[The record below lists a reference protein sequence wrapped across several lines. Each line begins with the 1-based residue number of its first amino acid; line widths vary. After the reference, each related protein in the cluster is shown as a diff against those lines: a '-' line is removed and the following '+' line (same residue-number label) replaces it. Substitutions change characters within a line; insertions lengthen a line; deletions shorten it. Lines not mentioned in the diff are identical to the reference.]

1 MDDNVRGGDADATST
16 ERVLKR
22 KVKNS
27 RTNLF
32 EWVKY
37 RCHLGDGFFLCECP
51 TSFDNET
58 VSLQVLLAN
67 ILSVHPKA
75 ASRFEITHATP
86 SGHSSDEFMAPTS
99 QHCSLWVRTL
109 KKAVAQSM
117 QLDSIS
123 PTPLDLLSSLRPPHS
138 FQTNTTAHPKQSLKI
153 DIPCRNSSNNA
164 MDATKL
170 STESPSI
177 PTPRCHP
184 DDTPSSAPDIQTSP
198 PSLTHPSLAS
208 AMHEPDKDSSPPDA
222 SSPVLVHRSAVS
234 QQTPSEH
241 EAEEQLG
248 ILVRVEGVLKQLET
262 ENKLYLQRE
271 TQLRHELANLQD
283 SMRLMDV
290 ERQELL
296 TQLRDVT
303 TEREEWKAMARRKQA
318 DMTQLRDDLQLARDE
333 IRLLTNE
340 QLRLHHRNKDL
351 AVHVQRLDTLVYGKF

>member
-1 MDDNVRGGDADATST
+1 M
-16 ERVLKR
+16 
-22 KVKNS
+22 
-27 RTNLF
+27 
-32 EWVKY
+32 
-37 RCHLGDGFFLCECP
+37 
-51 TSFDNET
+51 
-58 VSLQVLLAN
+58 
-67 ILSVHPKA
+67 
-75 ASRFEITHATP
+75 
-86 SGHSSDEFMAPTS
+86 
-99 QHCSLWVRTL
+99 
-109 KKAVAQSM
+109 
-117 QLDSIS
+117 
-123 PTPLDLLSSLRPPHS
+123 
-138 FQTNTTAHPKQSLKI
+138 AHPKQSLKI

-164 MDATKL
+164 MDAAKL

-184 DDTPSSAPDIQTSP
+184 DDTRASTPDIQTSP

-208 AMHEPDKDSSPPDA
+208 SMHEPDKDSSPPDA

>member
-99 QHCSLWVRTL
+99 QHCSLW
-109 KKAVAQSM
+109 
-117 QLDSIS
+117 
-123 PTPLDLLSSLRPPHS
+123 
-138 FQTNTTAHPKQSLKI
+138 
-153 DIPCRNSSNNA
+153 
-164 MDATKL
+164 
-170 STESPSI
+170 
-177 PTPRCHP
+177 
-184 DDTPSSAPDIQTSP
+184 
-198 PSLTHPSLAS
+198 
-208 AMHEPDKDSSPPDA
+208 
-222 SSPVLVHRSAVS
+222 
-234 QQTPSEH
+234 
-241 EAEEQLG
+241 AEEQLG